1 MKNRDE
7 IIIAPSILGVDEN
20 RLGIEFESIKQGGAK
35 WVHVDIM
42 DGKFVDHVFGSL
54 DQFSRLAKLHD
65 LFNDVH
71 IMVKNPKSYIKNY
84 VKAGAD
90 NLTFHYE
97 ACKDENEVNEVID
110 LIHSYGI
117 KAGISI
123 CPDTDVEVL
132 LPFIKNVD
140 LVLIMTVVPG
150 KGGQDFMRENLEKV
164 RYLRSFRDD
173 LLIEVDGGINDK
185 TAKECVQAGV
195 NVLVSGSF
203 VFGGN
208 VKERIETLIKSVK

>member
-1 MKNRDE
+1 MNKGE

-20 RLGIEFESIKQGGAK
+20 RLCIEFESIKEAGAK

-54 DQFSRLAKLHD
+54 ERFARLATYHD

-71 IMVKNPKSYIKNY
+71 IMVNDPKSYVKDY
-84 VKAGAD
+84 VKAGAN

-97 ACKDENEVNEVID
+97 ACKDEKEVNEVID
-110 LIHSYGI
+110 LIHASGI

-123 CPDTDVEVL
+123 KPETDVEVL
-132 LPFIKNVD
+132 LPFINKVD
-140 LVLIMTVVPG
+140 LVLIMTVEPG
-150 KGGQDFMRENLEKV
+150 KGGQDFMRENLSKV
-164 RYLRSFRDD
+164 RYLRALRED

-185 TAKECVQAGV
+185 TAKECVDAGV

-208 VKERIETLIKSVK
+208 VKERILTLINAVK

>member
-1 MKNRDE
+1 MTKGE

-20 RLGIEFESIKQGGAK
+20 RLEIEFDSIKEAGAK

-54 DQFSRLAKLHD
+54 DRFKRLATCHD

-71 IMVKNPKSYIKNY
+71 IMVNDPKSYIKEY
-84 VKAGAD
+84 VEAGAN
-90 NLTFHYE
+90 NLTVHYE
-97 ACKDENEVNEVID
+97 ACKDEKEVNEVID
-110 LIHSYGI
+110 LIHASGI

-123 CPDTDVEVL
+123 KPNTDVEVL
-132 LPFIKNVD
+132 LPFIKKVD
-140 LVLIMTVVPG
+140 LVLIMTVEPG
-150 KGGQDFMRENLEKV
+150 KGGQDFMRENLSKV
-164 RYLRSFRDD
+164 RYLRSLRDD

-185 TAKECVQAGV
+185 TAKECVEAGV

-208 VKERIETLIKSVK
+208 VKERIQTLINAVK

>member
-1 MKNRDE
+1 MTKGE

-20 RLGIEFESIKQGGAK
+20 RLEIEFDSIKEAGAK

-54 DQFSRLAKLHD
+54 DRFKRLATCHD

-71 IMVKNPKSYIKNY
+71 IMVNDPKSYIKEY
-84 VKAGAD
+84 VEAGAN

-97 ACKDENEVNEVID
+97 ACKDEKEVNEVID
-110 LIHSYGI
+110 LIHASGI

-123 CPDTDVEVL
+123 KPNTDVEVL
-132 LPFIKNVD
+132 LPFIKKVD
-140 LVLIMTVVPG
+140 LVLIMTVEPG
-150 KGGQDFMRENLEKV
+150 KGGQDFMRENLSKV
-164 RYLRSFRDD
+164 RYLRSLRDD

-185 TAKECVQAGV
+185 TAKECVEAGV

-208 VKERIETLIKSVK
+208 VKERIQTLINAVK

>member
-1 MKNRDE
+1 MTKGE

-20 RLGIEFESIKQGGAK
+20 RLEIEFDSIKKAGAK
-35 WVHVDIM
+35 WVHIDIM

-54 DQFSRLAKLHD
+54 DRFKRLATCHD

-71 IMVKNPKSYIKNY
+71 IMVNDPKSYIKDY
-84 VKAGAD
+84 VEAGAN

-97 ACKDENEVNEVID
+97 ACKDEKEVNEVID
-110 LIHSYGI
+110 LIHASGI

-123 CPDTDVEVL
+123 KPNTDVEVL
-132 LPFIKNVD
+132 LPFIKKVD
-140 LVLIMTVVPG
+140 LVLIMTVEPG
-150 KGGQDFMRENLEKV
+150 KGGQDFMRENLSKV
-164 RYLRSFRDD
+164 RYLRRLRDD

-185 TAKECVQAGV
+185 TAKECVEAGV

-208 VKERIETLIKSVK
+208 VKERIQTLINAVK

>member
-1 MKNRDE
+1 MTKGE

-20 RLGIEFESIKQGGAK
+20 RLEIEFDSIKEAGAK
-35 WVHVDIM
+35 WVHIDIM

-54 DQFSRLAKLHD
+54 DRFKRLATCHD

-71 IMVKNPKSYIKNY
+71 IMVNDPKSYIKEY
-84 VKAGAD
+84 VEAGAN

-97 ACKDENEVNEVID
+97 ACEDEKEVNEVID
-110 LIHSYGI
+110 LIHAYGI

-123 CPDTDVEVL
+123 KPNTDVEVL
-132 LPFIKNVD
+132 LPFIKKVD
-140 LVLIMTVVPG
+140 LVLIMTVEPG
-150 KGGQDFMRENLEKV
+150 KGGQDFMRENLSKV
-164 RYLRSFRDD
+164 RYLRSLRND

-185 TAKECVQAGV
+185 TAKECVEAGV

-208 VKERIETLIKSVK
+208 VKERIKTLINSVK

>member
-1 MKNRDE
+1 MAEQLYED
-7 IIIAPSILGVDEN
+7 GVV
-20 RLGIEFESIKQGGAK
+20 GYKPIVG
-35 WVHVDIM
+35 
-42 DGKFVDHVFGSL
+42 
-54 DQFSRLAKLHD
+54 
-65 LFNDVH
+65 
-71 IMVKNPKSYIKNY
+71 
-84 VKAGAD
+84 
-90 NLTFHYE
+90 
-97 ACKDENEVNEVID
+97 EVID